1 MLEKERIEWK
11 KYVLSKP
18 IIRMDTKFIDYV
30 VRHNQIFKKLLN
42 RKKNN
47 KPNDGIGAK
56 LINLD
61 IAQG

>member
-1 MLEKERIEWK
+1 
-11 KYVLSKP
+11 
-18 IIRMDTKFIDYV
+18 MDTKFIAYV
-30 VRHNQIFKKLLN
+30 VRHNQIFQKLRN